1 MNAALIVTIQIGK
14 GSIATWIHAAAAMNA
29 IIRRGSGASSA
40 LGGIDMLK
48 DEANK
53 AQNMPS
59 AKLNL

>member
-1 MNAALIVTIQIGK
+1 MNAVLIVTIQIGK
-14 GSIATWIHAAAAMNA
+14 GSIATWIHAYECNNPSRWGR
-29 IIRRGSGASSA
+29 IA

>member
-1 MNAALIVTIQIGK
+1 M
-14 GSIATWIHAAAAMNA
+14 HMNA
-29 IIRRGSGASSA
+29 IIRRGGGAFSA

-48 DEANK
+48 DQANT

>member
-1 MNAALIVTIQIGK
+1 MHV
-14 GSIATWIHAAAAMNA
+14 NA
-29 IIRRGSGASSA
+29 IIRRGGGAFSA